1 MSFAVLQLNPST
13 MESIFPKSPF
23 MYGMGSGFT
32 RDDVRN
38 LLKAGGEDGYRVVA
52 QFNVDT
58 LDEVFEASNRG
69 HREDVIERIES
80 MHSVS
85 VGDVIVDEHEGTWVV
100 APTGFEMVGKLS
112 DILSA

>member
-13 MESIFPKSPF
+13 MESLFPKSPF
-23 MYGMGSGFT
+23 LYGMGDVFT
-32 RDDVRN
+32 KADVLN
-38 LLKAGGEDGYRVVA
+38 LLKAGDDGYRVVA

-58 LDEVFEASNRG
+58 LDEVYEASNCG
-69 HREDVIERIES
+69 HREDVIERIEP

-85 VGDVIVDEHEGTWVV
+85 VGDVIVDDHEGTWIV
-100 APTGFEMVGKLS
+100 APTGFDMIGKLS